1 MMDIRITGGNEDMKM
16 DGLKEMGSIGAAHA
30 SSALSTLVGKEI
42 LVEVSECFI
51 CKAQELPSAFE
62 DAHDTVVAV
71 LLEAYGEGKGEI
83 MLILDHKMAIDLAA
97 MVLGR
102 EHEDGHAFDDMDRDA
117 ICEIGNIC
125 ASAYLSA
132 VAKFLGTTLLPS
144 PPGVAV
150 DMLHAILQYPA
161 ALAETESDCSVVIKT
176 RFVYGKEACLGFMLY
191 MPDRGS
197 QAALVEKFK
206 VM

>member
-1 MMDIRITGGNEDMKM
+1 MKM
-16 DGLKEMGSIGAAHA
+16 DGLREMGSIGAAHA
-30 SSALSTLVGKEI
+30 SSALSTLVGKDI
-42 LVEVSECFI
+42 LVEVSECFM
-51 CKAQELPSAFE
+51 CKAQDLPSAFG
-62 DAHDTVVAV
+62 DAQEIVVAV
-71 LLEAYGEGKGEI
+71 LLEAYGTGKGEI
-83 MLILDHKMAIDLAA
+83 MLILDQHMATELAD

-102 EHEDGHAFDDMDRDA
+102 EHQESRALDDMDRDA

-150 DMLHAILQYPA
+150 DMLRAILQYPA
-161 ALAETESDCSVVIKT
+161 ALAEAESDCSVVIKT
-176 RFVYGKEACLGFMLY
+176 RFVYGHESCLGFMLY

-197 QAALVEKFK
+197 QAALMEKFR